1 MSLMVDFQDI
11 DGHTLTDKHQTIQ
24 RIADEKA
31 QNKQIPIR
39 PIPVDAIFFMVQKM
53 DAWILSQPTIIDE
66 EYGLARRNAPKIQ
79 AKLAVHK
86 QSKPHEIRNPDK
98 EIGVLMGY
106 YEQERRGQWKKLKYS
121 KTRSVRSLLPRLDI
135 NQLQQDFEDVRR
147 FVTVLRTLS
156 E

>member
-1 MSLMVDFQDI
+1 
-11 DGHTLTDKHQTIQ
+11 
-24 RIADEKA
+24 
-31 QNKQIPIR
+31 
-39 PIPVDAIFFMVQKM
+39 
-53 DAWILSQPTIIDE
+53 
-66 EYGLARRNAPKIQ
+66 
-79 AKLAVHK
+79 
-86 QSKPHEIRNPDK
+86 
-98 EIGVLMGY
+98 MGY